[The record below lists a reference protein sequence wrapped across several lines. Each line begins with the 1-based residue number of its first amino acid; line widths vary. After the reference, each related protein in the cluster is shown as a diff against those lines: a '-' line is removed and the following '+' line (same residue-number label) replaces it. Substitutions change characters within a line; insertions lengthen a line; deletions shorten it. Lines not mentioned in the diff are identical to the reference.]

1 MKKLSNDDKA
11 GIYVTAIFH
20 LTVIIILLAC
30 SLGYTIGK
38 ENSFVLDFTKQE
50 ALEQIEQLE
59 RMRQDVSDRLEG
71 LISASSGAE
80 IRNVAVDAGSTLKD
94 DRNTDAEKLYE
105 DAEKLAE
112 QLRAGF
118 EPEESPEDYAE
129 ISRPE
134 QDRKE
139 ERKESYTGPSVL
151 SWSLDGRKASRLPIP
166 AYRCMG
172 AGTIT
177 VIITVNNKG
186 EVIGAKIKD
195 DVSSDD
201 KCLRDFAIRAA
212 RMSRFSVS
220 NTAPA
225 RQLGDIVYSFIAQ

>member
-50 ALEQIEQLE
+50 AMEQIEQLE

-139 ERKESYTGPSVL
+139 ERKENYTGPSVL
-151 SWSLDGRKASRLPIP
+151 SWSLDGREERGLPIP

-186 EVIGAKIKD
+186 EVIDTKIKD